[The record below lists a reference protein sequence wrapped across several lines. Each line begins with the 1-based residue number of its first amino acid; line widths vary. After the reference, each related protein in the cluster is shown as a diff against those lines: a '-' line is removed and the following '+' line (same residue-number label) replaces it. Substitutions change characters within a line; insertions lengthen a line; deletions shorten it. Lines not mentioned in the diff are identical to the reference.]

1 MKIDERIILYF
12 DNQMTEEEKRIF
24 EADLKESSELLN
36 QVESYKRLFQ
46 RLEYNAS
53 GNFNENYF
61 GNIVPRFRE
70 ILTKSETQTQANL
83 AYSLN
88 AAALLLI
95 VIVVLFS
102 VIRVQESSTI
112 NNVIIALDDSEAE
125 QLFKYYSDLSQLSI
139 EQMNGS
145 KDSLVTELL
154 ASELNFQETDVKS
167 LISLDEIKIENIYD
181 ELQPDETDFIYSEL
195 FNTKFF

>member
-61 GNIVPRFRE
+61 ANIVPRFRE

-112 NNVIIALDDSEAE
+112 NNVIVALDDSEAE

>member
-61 GNIVPRFRE
+61 TNIVPRFRE
-70 ILTKSETQTQANL
+70 IIVKSKTQTQVNL

-88 AAALLLI
+88 AAALLVI

-102 VIRVQESSTI
+102 LLRIQESNTI
-112 NNVIIALDDSEAE
+112 NDVIVSLDDSEAE
-125 QLFKYYSDLSQLSI
+125 QLFEYYSDLSQLGI
-139 EQMNGS
+139 DQMNGS

>member
-12 DNQMTEEEKRIF
+12 DDQMTEEEKRIF

>member
-12 DNQMTEEEKRIF
+12 DNQMTEEEKRIV

-61 GNIVPRFRE
+61 ANIVPRFRE